1 MIKLCGIAAYVGSGD
16 VSDIVLELLVELQ
29 HRGQESAGIAL
40 VSYQGHMSVIRGRG
54 LVFDVLT
61 PDTLEKLKSK
71 NNVFA
76 GIGHVRYSTS
86 GGFLDSVP
94 QPFIVG
100 DGFKIAIAF
109 NGTIANYIQLAKS
122 LGLKRALNDTH
133 VLAETIYRLTK
144 EYHGDVIE
152 ALRDLPNYVIGSY
165 SIAILTTEPR
175 LVIAR
180 DPRGFRPLA
189 YMFKDS
195 LYVASETA
203 ALSIVTGGMWREV
216 APGEIISFDGFS
228 LERSKVRIS
237 VTPTPCIFEYVY
249 FARPDTV
256 FNGVS
261 VYEARIRMGI
271 ELAKTSPVD
280 ADAVMPVPESGRYA
294 AMGYSRASGI
304 PLEEG
309 LFVNR
314 YLGRGFIMPPTIR
327 RRVSE
332 LKYGI
337 VRRVV
342 KGKRVVLVDDSIVRG
357 TTMKSLILKL
367 RNSGANEVHVRIA
380 SPPFK
385 YPCFMGIDIASR
397 RELLINRSRS
407 INEMAKYMG
416 ADSLGYNTL
425 RGLIRAVGLV
435 SVCHACFSGLY
446 PFPGLNAEK
455 LEKIFQGD
463 SHGGSLSSIRV

>member
-1 MIKLCGIAAYVGSGD
+1 MCGITAYVGSGD
-16 VSDIVLELLVELQ
+16 VSDIVLELLIELQ

-40 VSYQGHMSVIRGRG
+40 VTYQGHMNVIRGRG

-61 PDTLEKLKSK
+61 PDTLERLKSVD
-71 NNVFA
+71 NIFA

-109 NGTIANYIQLAKS
+109 NGTIANYVQLAKS
-122 LGLKRALNDTH
+122 LGLRRALNDTH
-133 VLAETIYRLTK
+133 VLAETIYRLAK
-144 EYHGDVIE
+144 EHHRDVVE
-152 ALRDLPNYVIGSY
+152 ALRELPNYVIGSY
-165 SIAILTTEPR
+165 SIVVLTTEPR

-189 YMFKDS
+189 YVFNDA

-203 ALSIVTGGMWREV
+203 ALSIVTGNVGREV
-216 APGEIISFDGFS
+216 DPGEIISFDGFS
-228 LERSKVRIS
+228 LERSRVKGS
-237 VTPTPCIFEYVY
+237 VIPTPCIFEYVY

-256 FNGVS
+256 FNGIS

-271 ELAKTSPVD
+271 ELARTSPVD
-280 ADAVMPVPESGRYA
+280 ADVVVPVPESGRYA

-309 LFVNR
+309 LFINR

-327 RRVSE
+327 RKVSE

-342 KGKRVVLVDDSIVRG
+342 EDRRVVLVDDSIVRG

-367 RNSGANEVHVRIA
+367 RKSGARKVHVRIA

-397 RELLINRSRS
+397 RELLINRSKS
-407 INEMAKYMG
+407 IDEMAKYMG

-425 RGLIRAVGLV
+425 RGLMRAVGLT

-455 LEKIFQGD
+455 LERIF
-463 SHGGSLSSIRV
+463 SR

>member
-1 MIKLCGIAAYVGSGD
+1 MCGIAAYVGSSD
-16 VSDIVLELLVELQ
+16 VSDIVLELLIELQ

-40 VSYQGHMSVIRGRG
+40 VTYQGHMNVIRGRG

-61 PDTLEKLKSK
+61 PDTLEGLKNK
-71 NNVFA
+71 GNIFA

-94 QPFIVG
+94 QPFAVG

-109 NGTIANYIQLAKS
+109 NGTIANYVQLARS
-122 LGLKRALNDTH
+122 LGLKKALNDTH

-144 EYHGDVIE
+144 EYHGDVVE
-152 ALRDLPNYVIGSY
+152 ALRELPNYVIGSY
-165 SIAILTTEPR
+165 SMVVLTTEPR
-175 LVIAR
+175 LIIAR

-189 YMFKDS
+189 YVFNDS

-203 ALSIVTGGMWREV
+203 ALNVVAGDMWREV
-216 APGEIISFDGFS
+216 SPGEIISFDGFS
-228 LERSKVRIS
+228 LERSRVRTS

-261 VYEARIRMGI
+261 IYEARIRMGI
-271 ELAKTSPVD
+271 ELAKTSSVD
-280 ADAVMPVPESGRYA
+280 ADVVIPVPESGRYA

-314 YLGRGFIMPPTIR
+314 YLGRGFIMPPIIR
-327 RRVSE
+327 RKVSE
-332 LKYGI
+332 LKYGV
-337 VRRVV
+337 VRRVIE
-342 KGKRVVLVDDSIVRG
+342 GKRVVLVDDSIVRG

-367 RNSGANEVHVRIA
+367 RNSGAREVHVRIA

-407 INEMAKYMG
+407 IDEMAKYMG

-425 RGLIRAVGLV
+425 GGLMRAVGLV

-455 LEKIFQGD
+455 LEKIF
-463 SHGGSLSSIRV
+463 SR

>member
-1 MIKLCGIAAYVGSGD
+1 MCGIAAYVGGGD
-16 VSDIVLELLVELQ
+16 VSDIVLELLIELQ
-29 HRGQESAGIAL
+29 HRGQESASIAL
-40 VSYQGHMSVIRGRG
+40 VTNQGHINVVRGRG
-54 LVFDVLT
+54 LVLDVLT
-61 PDTLEKLKSK
+61 PDTLERLKSK
-71 NNVFA
+71 GNIFA

-94 QPFIVG
+94 QPFVIG

-109 NGTIANYIQLAKS
+109 NGTIANYLQLARS
-122 LGLKRALNDTH
+122 LGLKKALSDTH
-133 VLAETIYRLTK
+133 VLAEIIYKLTK
-144 EYHGDVIE
+144 EYHGDIVE
-152 ALRDLPNYVIGSY
+152 ALRELPNYIVGSY
-165 SIAILTTEPR
+165 SMAVLTTEPR

-189 YMFKDS
+189 YIFNDS

-203 ALSIVTGGMWREV
+203 ALGVVAGDMWREV
-216 APGEIISFDGFS
+216 SPGEIISFDGFS
-228 LERSKVRIS
+228 LERSRVKTS
-237 VTPTPCIFEYVY
+237 VAPTPCIFEYVY

-261 VYEARIRMGI
+261 IYEARIRMGI
-271 ELAKTSPVD
+271 ELAKISSVD
-280 ADAVMPVPESGRYA
+280 ADVVIPVPESGRYA

-327 RRVSE
+327 RKVSE

-337 VRRVV
+337 VRRVIED
-342 KGKRVVLVDDSIVRG
+342 KRVVLIDDSIVRG

-367 RNSGANEVHVRIA
+367 RNSGAKEVHVRIA

-407 INEMAKYMG
+407 IDEMAKYMG

-425 RGLIRAVGLV
+425 GGLMRAVGLAG
-435 SVCHACFSGLY
+435 VCHACFSGLY

-455 LEKIFQGD
+455 LERIF
-463 SHGGSLSSIRV
+463 SR